1 VSATTEKAWIHA
13 LLHDAYP
20 RHTAKQ
26 AARAAEAPLGT
37 ARGWVAGRFAPS
49 AETLLRM
56 AARCDAMADAL
67 ERMIHARRAAAPAGG
82 TANAGG
88 LAAQPREADG
98 PR

>member
-20 RHTAKQ
+20 RHTAKH

-37 ARGWVAGRFAPS
+37 AKGWVAGRFAPS

-67 ERMIHARRAAAPAGG
+67 ERMVHARRAASAGRAAAAAGG
-82 TANAGG
+82 MVAE
-88 LAAQPREADG
+88 PRQADA